1 MPFEPRDHRISL
13 EAAAAQTRRFRESAG
28 PTAVKGGAFRR
39 EAFEEILKQPGCTGI
54 RFYYGVDDKGEP
66 SLVLV
71 GVGQDDNDMVN
82 GALMDLIVPCPPI
95 CGDGNSLNS

>member
-54 RFYYGVDDKGEP
+54 RLYYGVDDKGEP

-71 GVGQDDNDMVN
+71 GVGQDDNDMVD
-82 GALMDLIVPCPPI
+82 GALIDTIFPCPPF

>member
-13 EAAAAQTRRFRESAG
+13 EAAAAQTRRYRESAG
-28 PTAVKGGAFRR
+28 PNVTKGGAFRR

-54 RFYYGVDDKGEP
+54 RFYYGVNDKGEP
-66 SLVLV
+66 GLVLV
-71 GVGQDDNDMVN
+71 GVGTDDNDMVN
-82 GALMDLIVPCPPI
+82 GALMDIIFPCPPL

>member
-13 EAAAAQTRRFRESAG
+13 EAAAAQTRRYRESAG
-28 PTAVKGGAFRR
+28 PSATKGGAFRR

-54 RFYYGVDDKGEP
+54 RFYYGVNDKGEQ

-71 GVGQDDNDMVN
+71 GVDSKDNDMTG
-82 GALMDLIVPCPPI
+82 GALMDIIFQCPPF
-95 CGDGNSLNS
+95 CGDGNTLNS